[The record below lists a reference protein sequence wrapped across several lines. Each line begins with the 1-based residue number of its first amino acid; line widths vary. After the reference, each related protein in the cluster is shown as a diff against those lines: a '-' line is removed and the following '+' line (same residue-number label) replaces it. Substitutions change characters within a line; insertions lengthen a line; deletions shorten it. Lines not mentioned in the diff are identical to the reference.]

1 MDILKKPYVWSFMGQ
16 VKNKPTRERMLLE
29 LQKLNYPN
37 FLHITEKWGDEN
49 QIDIKEYK
57 KILSDSIFCPCP
69 SGWGGANGLK
79 DCFRLYEALEAG
91 SIPIVEMDS
100 HQYFNKFFP
109 DNILLQVKDDWST
122 VADDIQEILGNER
135 FLLDYHKKL
144 MQWWSGI
151 KNEIKL
157 KIQENFQINRYTSN
171 PHSDDQ
177 VKIENSISQSRHPG
191 FQDFLNFLKKTNI
204 NSMAEVGVFKGES
217 TIHYANI
224 VNKIYAIDP
233 WLKDYDS
240 NDKAAS
246 LEMGYIE
253 QCFDD
258 NISSFNNIIKIKDLS
273 INACKLIPDNS
284 LDLVYLD
291 AGHSYE
297 SVKEDLSHWIPKIN
311 NNGYIAGHDYFDETS
326 ECYKKNRVIHWSG
339 VARAVDEIVGKPKF
353 RFGDSSWAQQLNIT
367 HTSKKLAI
375 VIQSCDHYDFLW
387 DGWKDCFLKNWDFS
401 IPAKIYFCTED
412 KDFICDAITNIKTGK
427 CETENIKG
435 ASTFSSRMKN
445 AIEQIDADYILY
457 LQEDMW
463 LHKPIDSSLF
473 NQAFEY
479 CINENL
485 NVLNFG
491 YKLGINRKFNM
502 NGETF
507 SIDDFKEYTNTY
519 INGKRVYNRL
529 CSVNHLKSHNPFS
542 VTHHSCFFKKDF
554 LQKYL
559 CVEGENPID
568 NEVKSSHRIF
578 KDYINQ
584 NAKIQGIDHKWYEH
598 VCESGKLNDVGESLI
613 HSKAIKSPKSYD
625 LNISIMNVPM
635 GSDIIKKWV
644 NIHENLKSGKNIL
657 CVGGDLF
664 PVSNSL
670 DINHHLG
677 EYIDEDVDMLLSKH
691 NYSDWGQPLGSS
703 LNSCFIYL
711 KSTPL
716 VHKMTLELV
725 NICLELNLEEDLRF
739 FSYRERHF
747 DYNLEK
753 LIKNYGDKI
762 NVKTIDNDKFAVSEE
777 IYGKNIKH
785 YKSNPPAYIN
795 FDRNVY
801 TEELKK
807 VYFSK

>member
-1 MDILKKPYVWSFMGQ
+1 MDIFKKPYVWSFMGQ

-49 QIDIKEYK
+49 QIDVKEYK

-122 VADDIQEILGNER
+122 VADDIQDILGNER

-171 PHSDDQ
+171 P
-177 VKIENSISQSRHPG
+177 
-191 FQDFLNFLKKTNI
+191 
-204 NSMAEVGVFKGES
+204 
-217 TIHYANI
+217 
-224 VNKIYAIDP
+224 
-233 WLKDYDS
+233 
-240 NDKAAS
+240 
-246 LEMGYIE
+246 
-253 QCFDD
+253 
-258 NISSFNNIIKIKDLS
+258 
-273 INACKLIPDNS
+273 
-284 LDLVYLD
+284 
-291 AGHSYE
+291 
-297 SVKEDLSHWIPKIN
+297 
-311 NNGYIAGHDYFDETS
+311 
-326 ECYKKNRVIHWSG
+326 
-339 VARAVDEIVGKPKF
+339 
-353 RFGDSSWAQQLNIT
+353 SWAQQLNIT

-427 CETENIKG
+427 CETANIKG

-479 CINENL
+479 CVNENL

-491 YKLGINRKFNM
+491 YKLGVNRKFNM

-507 SIDDFKEYTNTY
+507 SMDDFKEYTNTY
-519 INGKRVYNRL
+519 IGGKRVYNRL

-584 NAKIQGIDHKWYEH
+584 NAKIQGVDYKWYEH
-598 VCESGKLNDVGESLI
+598 VCESGKLNDVGQSLI

-644 NIHENLKSGKNIL
+644 NIHEHLKSGKNIL

-664 PVSNSL
+664 PVFNSL
-670 DINHHLG
+670 DINHRLG

-716 VHKMTLELV
+716 VHKMILELI

-807 VYFSK
+807 IYFNARTNIK